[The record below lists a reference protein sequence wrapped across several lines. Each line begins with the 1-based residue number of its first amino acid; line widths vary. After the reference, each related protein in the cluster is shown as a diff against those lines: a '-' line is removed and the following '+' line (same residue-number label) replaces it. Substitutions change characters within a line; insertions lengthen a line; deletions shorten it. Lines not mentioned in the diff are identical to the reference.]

1 VVAGGAEATAETAA
15 RTPAKT
21 TPETAAPQGEAPAKA
36 PARRRRRSRAK
47 PKPAEEG
54 KEAAPIEVEAQP
66 EPAAPATPET
76 PAKAPARR
84 RRRSRAKP
92 KPAEEVKEAAP
103 IEVEAQ
109 PEPAAP
115 ATPETPAKAPARRR
129 RRSRA
134 KPKPAEEAKEAA
146 PIEVEAQPEPAAPA
160 TPETPAKAPAKRRR
174 RSRAKAAE
182 PAEAKEAAG
191 AEVEAPAE
199 AVPSARPRRRRG
211 HAREEEDQREGVL
224 AGGGGGAQADIVVNV
239 TPRETRVAI
248 LEGGRLAEL
257 LIEREKA
264 VLGNIYKGRV
274 ENVVPALDAAFV
286 DCGIERNVFIH
297 VGDAVPYDP
306 VKEGSPKLPRIS
318 EVLQKGQ
325 EIIVQVTKGP
335 LESKGARATAR
346 LSLPGRFVV
355 LTRDG
360 QAGVGVSKKIE
371 DETERHR
378 LRDIAASVKPAGWGC
393 IVRTRA
399 QGAGRAELQAD
410 IRFLTK
416 TWGTIDEKAAKS
428 KAPATLYED
437 LSLVF
442 EILRDVV
449 DQRVRKMVIDDRE
462 THDRVLRLLD
472 TMAPTLMERVEL
484 YEGKKPV
491 FVEYEVEQEIE
502 RALRPRVWLPHG
514 GHLSIEE
521 TEALTVIDVNSG
533 RFTSPTSL
541 EDTVL
546 RTNLEAADEIG
557 RQLRLRDI
565 GGIIVIDF
573 IDMDRPEHRDR
584 VAEAMRVA
592 LHNDRMRT
600 RVMHITRLG
609 LMEMTRKRTDLSLG
623 HQLLEACPWCSGS
636 GRVMEA
642 TTVATRIVSELRSR
656 AAESKVG
663 GFVVLADPQV
673 ALALIGPHGELIE
686 GLEKEEVGRPVLVRA
701 DPNRHREHFEIVA
714 GDVRKL
720 EKEYGFLT
728 PGDLV
733 DIAPENVLSVPVEGM
748 LAQVK
753 GVILEVTEPETISAP
768 VKVRIIK
775 ASRSYARGTAV

>member
-1 VVAGGAEATAETAA
+1 MGDEDEDAHVVEQAPTVEAEVEAVEAPPVEAEAPVAEA
-15 RTPAKT
+15 
-21 TPETAAPQGEAPAKA
+21 EAPAK
-36 PARRRRRSRAK
+36 PPRRRRRGKAKPAPTEEAEEAPAVEAEVEAEAEPEAEAGAEGEAPTKPGRASRAK
-47 PKPAEEG
+47 P
-54 KEAAPIEVEAQP
+54 
-66 EPAAPATPET
+66 
-76 PAKAPARR
+76 
-84 RRRSRAKP
+84 
-92 KPAEEVKEAAP
+92 
-103 IEVEAQ
+103 
-109 PEPAAP
+109 
-115 ATPETPAKAPARRR
+115 
-129 RRSRA
+129 
-134 KPKPAEEAKEAA
+134 
-146 PIEVEAQPEPAAPA
+146 
-160 TPETPAKAPAKRRR
+160 
-174 RSRAKAAE
+174 
-182 PAEAKEAAG
+182 
-191 AEVEAPAE
+191 
-199 AVPSARPRRRRG
+199 RRRG
-211 HAREEEDQREGVL
+211 GRKAKGEEEEPGEVL
-224 AGGGGGAQADIVVNV
+224 AGGAAGIAQADIVVNV
-239 TPRETRVAI
+239 SPRETRVAI
-248 LEGGRLAEL
+248 LEGSRLCEL
-257 LIEREKA
+257 LVEREQA
-264 VLGNIYKGRV
+264 VVGNIYKGRV

-306 VKEGSPKLPRIS
+306 VKEGSPKLPRIGD
-318 EVLQKGQ
+318 VLQKGQ

-346 LSLPGRFVV
+346 LSLPGRYVV

-371 DETERHR
+371 DDAERHR
-378 LRDIAASVKPAGWGC
+378 LRDIAAGVKPAGWGC

-410 IRFLTK
+410 LRFLTK
-416 TWGTIDEKAAKS
+416 TWETIDEKAEKS

-462 THDRVLRLLD
+462 THDRVLRLLE
-472 TMAPTLMERVEL
+472 TMAPTLMDRVEL
-484 YEGKKPV
+484 YEGQKPI
-491 FVEYEVEQEIE
+491 FVEYGVEQEIE

-533 RFTSPTSL
+533 RFTSPSSL
-541 EDTVL
+541 ADTVL
-546 RTNLEAADEIG
+546 RTNLEAAEEIG

-573 IDMDRPEHRDR
+573 IDMDRPDHRDR
-584 VAEAMRVA
+584 VLEAMRLA
-592 LHNDRMRT
+592 LHHDRMRT

-623 HQLLEACPWCSGS
+623 HQLMEACPWCNGA
-636 GRVMEA
+636 GRIMEP
-642 TTVATRIVSELRSR
+642 TTVATRIVSELRMR

-663 GFVVLADPQV
+663 GFVVLADPPV
-673 ALALIGPHGELIE
+673 ALALIGPHGELVE
-686 GLEKEEVGRPVLVRA
+686 GLERLEVGRPVLVRA

-720 EKEYGFLT
+720 EKEYGYLT
-728 PGDLV
+728 AGDLI
-733 DIAPENVLSVPVEGM
+733 DIGPEAVLNVPTEGL

-753 GVILEVTEPETISAP
+753 GVVIEVPEPESISAP
-768 VKVRIIK
+768 VKVRIVK
-775 ASRSYARGTAV
+775 ASRSYARGTAVS